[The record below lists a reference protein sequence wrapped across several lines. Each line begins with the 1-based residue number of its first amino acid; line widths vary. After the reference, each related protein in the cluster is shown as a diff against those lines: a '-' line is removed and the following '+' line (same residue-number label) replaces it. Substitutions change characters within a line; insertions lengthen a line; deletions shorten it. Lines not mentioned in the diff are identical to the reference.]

1 MAEERPLFPLAE
13 MMVLW
18 QKMMWE
24 GFEMMM
30 KGPALAAALAKSFEA
45 STGFHELMQKNMQ
58 AGLKAMNLPTADDL
72 RRITESVAAM
82 QAQLDATK
90 GYLEIMERAVR
101 LQDDWRKGV
110 DETIQR
116 LLAYQEEGQ
125 MAFQTWKKQAEDRV
139 QDLQHVWDEGIK
151 RWAENLQQAVETFKA
166 IQKMQ

>member
-1 MAEERPLFPLAE
+1 
-13 MMVLW
+13 
-18 QKMMWE
+18 
-24 GFEMMM
+24 
-30 KGPALAAALAKSFEA
+30 
-45 STGFHELMQKNMQ
+45 MQKNMQ